1 MVIACGNPHTYIM
14 NRESEQD
21 IERTYGIGALLLKKL
36 GHVYG
41 QGLGKEGSQGITK
54 PIETIVRSKSA
65 GLGYKDR
72 KNNKRHMFEDIQTE
86 KVVKQELQPVKN
98 LEMSLFQHPL
108 IHNVNSIHNETIMAL
123 QTTID
128 QLKSTTLNIKKIQK
142 DIKLLSIQIERNKLI
157 SSKQDQC
164 KYLLIELEQSFKLF
178 DWSSTTDHLI
188 KLDNILTSDIEF
200 QLCIESMNTIYIIL
214 GSFLYPILMKYFN
227 NWDILSS
234 PSLNQKESLFFKHLC
249 ILCSYLNEHA
259 ISKRAKR
266 QSRMNLYEY
275 IFYSLWLP
283 SIKRSIFDKDLKW
296 RILLVY
302 HCDDVIP
309 RLQCWWTLI
318 PRFVKQILLLE
329 YLFPLFENA
338 IDSWNCKDTILIH
351 HIIVPWLVLFDGLSD
366 IESRLVQMVLN
377 KFHNILNPQDD
388 AIYVDA
394 ISQWHPSDMSVYE
407 WIAPWKVIMNEQQ
420 LHSFCQRTI
429 IPSLE
434 NVLSNEIDMNHDKN
448 SNELEWILLWKNLV
462 PISMFTN
469 MFEKTLFPLLW
480 NNLYLLMTSDK
491 SYRNIVE
498 WYKGWK
504 TRLNE
509 LSSHTI
515 IQQCFRRMLDIMN
528 GILDDP
534 SLSLEAF
541 IM

>member
-1 MVIACGNPHTYIM
+1 M

-36 GHVYG
+36 GHVHG

-54 PIETIVRSKSA
+54 PIETILRPKSA

-72 KNNKRHMFEDIQTE
+72 KDNKRHVFEDIQTE
-86 KVVKQELQPVKN
+86 KIIKQEPQSQPAKD
-98 LEMSLFQHPL
+98 LDIPLFQHPL
-108 IHNVNSIHNETIMAL
+108 IHNVSSIYNETIRTL
-123 QTTID
+123 QATID
-128 QLKSTTLNIKKIQK
+128 QLKSTTLNMEKLQK
-142 DIKLLSIQIERNKLI
+142 DIKSLSIQIDRNKLI
-157 SSKQDQC
+157 SSKQEQC
-164 KYLLIELEQSFKLF
+164 KSVLIELEQISKLF
-178 DWSSTTDHLI
+178 DWTLATDHLI
-188 KLDNILTSDIEF
+188 KLDDILASDIES
-200 QLCIESMNTIYIIL
+200 QLSIESLNSIYTIL
-214 GSFLYPILMKYFN
+214 GSIIYPILLEYFN
-227 NWDILSS
+227 TWDILSS
-234 PSLNQKESLFFKHLC
+234 PSLDQKESLFFKHLS

-259 ISKRAKR
+259 IPKRAKR

-296 RILLVY
+296 KVLLVY
-302 HCDDVIP
+302 HSDDVIA

-318 PRFVKQILLLE
+318 PRFVKQALLLE

-338 IDSWNCKDTILIH
+338 IDSWNCNDTILLH
-351 HIIVPWLVLFDGLSD
+351 HIIIPWLVLFDGLSD

-377 KFHNILNPQDD
+377 KFHNVLNPQDD
-388 AIYVDA
+388 VIYVDT
-394 ISQWHPSDMSVYE
+394 ISQWHPSDTSVYE

-448 SNELEWILLWKNLV
+448 LDELEWILLWKNFIPL
-462 PISMFTN
+462 SMFTN
-469 MFEKTLFPLLW
+469 MFEKILFPLLW
-480 NNLYLLMTSDK
+480 NNLYLLMTSVK
-491 SYRNIVE
+491 SYQSIVE

-504 TRLNE
+504 TRLGE
-509 LSSHTI
+509 LSSQTT

-534 SLSLEAF
+534 SLSLETF